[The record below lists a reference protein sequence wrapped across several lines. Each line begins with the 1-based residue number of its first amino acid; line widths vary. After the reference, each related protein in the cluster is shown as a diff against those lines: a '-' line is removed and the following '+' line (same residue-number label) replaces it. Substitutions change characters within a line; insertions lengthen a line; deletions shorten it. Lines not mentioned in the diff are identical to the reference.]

1 MTVRSETTEHTQIIA
16 RQLGASLVKGSLVY
30 LCGPLGSGKTVFAR
44 GVASALGV
52 EGPITSPTFTIVN
65 EYHGA
70 LPLLHLDLYRVDSAE
85 EYELLGIEEQFA
97 SSVVLVEW
105 PDRADGALPEPTHV
119 VEISV
124 VDVTRREITISF
136 FEDNV

>member
-1 MTVRSETTEHTQIIA
+1 M
-16 RQLGASLVKGSLVY
+16 KGSLVY